1 MVASQVMRLFIT
13 SRSRSSSEPGTM
25 LLLPGIKLVKKGWS
39 IKVNL
44 SLSSELTAV
53 LRREPCSGSLGRLA
67 ACQPRICGQRECVSR
82 KVLLTGPISNLKH
95 LFIRA
100 HWRPYEA
107 R

>member
-53 LRREPCSGSLGRLA
+53 LRREPCSGSLGWLA
-67 ACQPRICGQRECVSR
+67 ASQPRIGGQRECMSR
-82 KVLLTGPISNLKH
+82 
-95 LFIRA
+95 
-100 HWRPYEA
+100 E
-107 R
+107 